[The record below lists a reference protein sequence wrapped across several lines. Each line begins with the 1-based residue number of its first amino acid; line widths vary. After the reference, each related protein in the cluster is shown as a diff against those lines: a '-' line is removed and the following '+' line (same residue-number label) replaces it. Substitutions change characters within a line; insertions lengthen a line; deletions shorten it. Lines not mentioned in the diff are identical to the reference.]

1 MSNDRIVFIFYK
13 VQVLLYNKQ
22 LFLDYIFTF

>member
-13 VQVLLYNKQ
+13 VQVLQYNTQ